1 MRPGL
6 SRQSDDSATPL
17 RHPTPPTR
25 LRQLVSANSSPPI
38 RERQP
43 ETAGHPIRGRLC
55 VQGPL
60 SQVMTHWIAAPT
72 RSANLAGRVDSDTD
86 VHKLVTLRTGGCVPH
101 SGFATSLGI
110 QVRRPPVFL
119 LCTGIHVQPSQT
131 PGDSTPD
138 FQMAPPNAHADFLR
152 HSLASRC
159 LPPPEMSARVCPV
172 LPAGSSVIPV
182 GLASRPQWHSPV
194 EGNAPAVDGLQ
205 PPLRSTQSS
214 SRFFQLCTT
223 SIRIRLPSR
232 TMPRSAGDW
241 PKSFGVSPEHDRT
254 LVAF

>member
-101 SGFATSLGI
+101 SGLATSLGI

-182 GLASRPQWHSPV
+182 GLASRPHPLLKNTPPLGGQ
-194 EGNAPAVDGLQ
+194 APA
-205 PPLRSTQSS
+205 PSS
-214 SRFFQLCTT
+214 
-223 SIRIRLPSR
+223 
-232 TMPRSAGDW
+232 
-241 PKSFGVSPEHDRT
+241 
-254 LVAF
+254 

>member
-6 SRQSDDSATPL
+6 SRQSDDSANSL
-17 RHPTPPTR
+17 RQPTPPAH
-25 LRQLVSANSSPPI
+25 SANSSPPI

-101 SGFATSLGI
+101 SGLATSLGI

-172 LPAGSSVIPV
+172 LPAGSSVIQV
-182 GLASRPQWHSPV
+182 GLASRPHPLLKNTPPSV
-194 EGNAPAVDGLQ
+194 VRLQ
-205 PPLRSTQSS
+205 PPPREINSS
-214 SRFFQLCTT
+214 PRFSQLCTT
-223 SIRIRLPSR
+223 SIRFRLPSR
-232 TMPRSAGDW
+232 TMPHSAGDW